1 LSNKEF
7 TIREYKDSDLKGVLD
22 LWEHHSGWGRPETEE
37 YEGWMKTPFG
47 DCIVLVAENKKDLII
62 GQLVLTPTELVIY
75 GKNQNALKLSAP
87 IIHGDYRRGT
97 NMINME
103 SLMIQIFLKA
113 YQIMQKKNYTWWYS
127 FPAAGWSKIMGSIH
141 RFGLSPWKYN
151 FYECFEI
158 MDSNIKTSDF
168 SLQIL
173 DEFSDEISIIWDQFK
188 GLNKDRSFVTRDLE
202 WLKYKWGGDLKVGI
216 YDSTGKLDGYA
227 VIKKQSGLILD
238 FILLSSKEIPA
249 VLTKLKQLFDNHLK
263 TEGVS
268 IPGLKIMKNFPL
280 SEKLD
285 KVMTQPVDFQFL
297 FGLSAL
303 KDFEKLEKINFTD
316 WYVFPND

>member
-1 LSNKEF
+1 MSNKEF
-7 TIREYKDSDLKGVLD
+7 TIREYKDTDLTGVLD
-22 LWEHHSGWGRPETEE
+22 LWECYSGWGRPETEE
-37 YEGWMKTPFG
+37 YERWMKTPFG

-87 IIHGDYRRGT
+87 IIHEDYRYSNILER
-97 NMINME
+97 E

-113 YQIMQKKNYTWWYS
+113 YQIVQKKDFDWFYS
-127 FPAAGWSKIMGSIH
+127 FPAAGWSKIMGLTH
-141 RFGLSPWKYN
+141 RFGLGPWKIN
-151 FYECFEI
+151 FYEGFEI
-158 MDSNIKTSDF
+158 IDNNIKSSDF
-168 SLQIL
+168 SLQVL
-173 DEFSDEISIIWDQFK
+173 DEFPDEISIIWEQFK
-188 GLNKDRSFVTRDLE
+188 VQNKDKSFVTRDLE
-202 WLKYKWGGDLKVGI
+202 WLKYKWGDDLKVGI

-238 FILLSSKEIPA
+238 FILLSSNEIPA
-249 VLTKLKQLFDNHLK
+249 VLTKLKQLFDNHLR
-263 TEGVS
+263 TEDVS
-268 IPGLKIMKNFPL
+268 SPGLKFMKNSLF

-285 KVMTQPVDFQFL
+285 GVVIQPVDFQFL

-303 KDFEKLEKINFTD
+303 KDFEKLEKTNFTD